1 MKLVPVTG
9 SSGKFPLVEGVTAPE
24 TRETMEYGNKYLRV
38 KLYFLC
44 NLDEEF
50 TFNRGKARFFA

>member
-38 KLYFLC
+38 KLFLVQ
-44 NLDEEF
+44 L
-50 TFNRGKARFFA
+50 G